1 MSGETFETGFFRWR
15 AFPCFTVELLAEF
28 CIPTCFGTARPCCKL
43 ESLRRRE
50 KKILK
55 KPTADSEKSHMLRA
69 TLKQLFANGLE
80 INACL
85 KFIDNNNLN
94 SSLLSFEPLLFPAPV
109 MLYTM
114 RTKLSEHLRYPLT
127 LNRFYD
133 SVRIYQLYFI
143 SLEDSTLGKMVKI
156 FPT

>member
-1 MSGETFETGFFRWR
+1 
-15 AFPCFTVELLAEF
+15 
-28 CIPTCFGTARPCCKL
+28 
-43 ESLRRRE
+43 
-50 KKILK
+50 
-55 KPTADSEKSHMLRA
+55 MLRA